1 MSIAKTFTVTV
12 VVTGSGNKY
21 VIDGVQQD
29 TVMIGA
35 GLTYRFDQSDS
46 SNGTH
51 PLRFATAADAAGGTQ
66 YTTGV
71 TAVGVPGN
79 SGAYTQIEVAP
90 GAPST
95 LYYYCT
101 NHGGMGGEANTDG
114 WGRSYW
120 GQADWGDTNITETG
134 WGRNTWGYQSSGDTP
149 ILTLTGLTA
158 TTALGV
164 PSELIEI
171 KPGWGTLNW
180 GENGWGSVE
189 SAVENL
195 VGLSATTTLGTVVA
209 KDVVGL
215 TGLSAT
221 STLNSLSLVK
231 SALTFTLTGL
241 GLISSHGLLTEDDH
255 SVGLS
260 GQSATTTLGT
270 ISTAGVT
277 LVDPSAL
284 SATTTVGSFAFTS
297 DPTISISGQSAT
309 TALGSLSPADVMGL
323 TGQSSTSAIGSVTQT
338 IVSGASLDGLGLT
351 ATTTLNDAKLILK
364 YYEKLDPKTST
375 GYTKKTPKNTT
386 GYSIKTPA

>member
-1 MSIAKTFTVTV
+1 MSIAQTFTVTV
-12 VVTGSGNKY
+12 AGGKY
-21 VIDGVQQD
+21 YIDGVQQD

-35 GLTYRFDQSDS
+35 GLTYKFDQSDGT
-46 SNGTH
+46 NGNH
-51 PLRFATAADAAGGTQ
+51 PLRFSTNDNNSPSAP

-71 TAVGVPGN
+71 TTSGVPGN
-79 SGAYTQIEVAP
+79 SGAYTQIEVTAN
-90 GAPST
+90 APST
-95 LYYYCT
+95 LYYYCS
-101 NHGGMGGEANTDG
+101 NHSGMGGQANTDG

-120 GQADWGDTNITETG
+120 GQMDWGDTNVVETG
-134 WGRNTWGYQSSGDTP
+134 WGRNTWGYQSWGDTP
-149 ILTLTGLTA
+149 IITLTGLTA
-158 TTALGV
+158 TTSLGI
-164 PSELIEI
+164 PDELIELR
-171 KPGWGTLNW
+171 PGWGTLNW

-195 VGLSATTTLGTVVA
+195 VGLSATTTLGTVIA

-231 SALTFTLTGL
+231 SDLTFTLTGI

-260 GQSATTTLGT
+260 GQSATSALGT

-297 DPTISISGQSAT
+297 DPTIGLSGQSVT
-309 TALGSLSPADVMGL
+309 TTIGSLAPEDVMGL
-323 TGQSSTSAIGSVTQT
+323 TGQSSTSAVGSVTQT
-338 IVSGASLDGLGLT
+338 IFSGANLDGLGLT
-351 ATTTLNDAKLILK
+351 ATTSLNDANLILK
-364 YYEKLDPKTST
+364 YYQDLVPNTSAS
-375 GYTKKTPKNTT
+375 YTDKTPNTSAT
-386 GYSIKTPA
+386 YVDKTPA

>member
-1 MSIAKTFTVTV
+1 MAIAKTFTITV
-12 VVTGSGNKY
+12 QSTGGGNKY
-21 VIDGVQQD
+21 FVDGIQQD
-29 TVMIGA
+29 TIMIGA
-35 GLTYRFDQSDS
+35 GLTYKFDQSDS
-46 SNGTH
+46 SNGSH
-51 PLRFATAADAAGGTQ
+51 PLRFSTNDNNSPSAP

-71 TAVGVPGN
+71 TTSGVPGN
-79 SGAYTQIEVAP
+79 AGAYTQIEVAA
-90 GAPST
+90 GSPST

-101 NHGGMGGEANTDG
+101 NHSGMGGQANTDG
-114 WGRSYW
+114 WGRAYW

-134 WGRNTWGYQSSGDTP
+134 WGRNTWGYQSWGDTP
-149 ILTLTGLTA
+149 IITLTGLTA

-164 PSELIEI
+164 PDELIEV

-195 VGLSATTTLGTVVA
+195 VGLSATTSLGTVIA

-231 SALTFTLTGL
+231 SDLTFTLTGL

-260 GQSATTTLGT
+260 GQSATSALGT

-284 SATTTVGSFAFTS
+284 SATTTVGSFSFTS
-297 DPTISISGQSAT
+297 DPTVDLSGQSAT
-309 TALGSLSPADVMGL
+309 TTVGSLAPADIMGL
-323 TGQSSTSAIGSVTQT
+323 TGQSSTSAVGSVTQT
-338 IVSGASLDGLGLT
+338 IISGANLDGLGLT
-351 ATTTLNDAKLILK
+351 ATTSLNNSGIVLK
-364 YYEKLDPKTST
+364 YFQRLTPKTST
-375 GYTKKTPKNTT
+375 GYTTLTPKTST
-386 GYSIKTPA
+386 GYTRKTPA

>member
-12 VVTGSGNKY
+12 VSTGSGNKY

-35 GLTYRFDQSDS
+35 GLTYKFDQSDGT
-46 SNGTH
+46 NGNH
-51 PLRFATAADAAGGTQ
+51 PLRFSTNDNNSPSAP

-71 TAVGVPGN
+71 TTSGVPGN
-79 SGAYTQIEVAP
+79 AGAYTQIEVAA

-101 NHGGMGGEANTDG
+101 NHSGMGGQANTDG
-114 WGRSYW
+114 WGRAYW

-134 WGRNTWGYQSSGDTP
+134 WGRNTWGYQAWGDTP
-149 ILTLTGLTA
+149 IITLTGLTA
-158 TTALGV
+158 TTSLGI
-164 PSELIEI
+164 PTELIEI

-195 VGLSATTTLGTVVA
+195 VGLSATTTLGTVIA
-209 KDVVGL
+209 KDVIGL

-221 STLNSLSLVK
+221 STLNSLSAVK
-231 SALTFTLTGL
+231 SDLTFTLTGISL
-241 GLISSHGLLTEDDH
+241 TSSHGLLTEDDH

-270 ISTAGVT
+270 VTTAGVT
-277 LVDPSAL
+277 LVDL
-284 SATTTVGSFAFTS
+284 SGLPATANVGSFSFTS
-297 DPTISISGQSAT
+297 DPTIAVSGQSAT
-309 TALGSLSPADVMGL
+309 TSLGSLSPADVMGL
-323 TGQSSTSAIGSVTQT
+323 TGQSSTSAVGSVTQVIT
-338 IVSGASLDGLGLT
+338 SGINLDGFGLT
-351 ATTTLNDAKLILK
+351 ATTNLNDAGIILK
-364 YYEKLDPKTST
+364 YFQRLTPKTST
-375 GYTKKTPKNTT
+375 GYTRLTPKTST
-386 GYSIKTPA
+386 GYTRKTPA

>member
-1 MSIAKTFTVTV
+1 MSIAQTFTVTV
-12 VVTGSGNKY
+12 AGGKY
-21 VIDGVQQD
+21 YIDGVQQA

-35 GLTYRFDQSDS
+35 GLTYKFDQSDGT
-46 SNGTH
+46 NGNH
-51 PLRFATAADAAGGTQ
+51 PLRFSSDSGNSTP

-71 TAVGVPGN
+71 TTSGVPGN
-79 SGAYTQIEVAP
+79 AGAYTQIEVAP

-101 NHGGMGGEANTDG
+101 NHSGMGGQANTDG

-120 GQADWGDTNITETG
+120 GQMSWNNSSVIETG
-134 WGRNTWGYQSSGDTP
+134 WGRNTWGYQAWGDTP
-149 ILTLTGLTA
+149 IITLTGLSA
-158 TTALGV
+158 TTSLGV
-164 PSELIEI
+164 PTELIEI

-195 VGLSATTTLGTVVA
+195 VGLSATTSLGTVIA
-209 KDVVGL
+209 KDVVGV
-215 TGLSAT
+215 TGLSVT
-221 STLNSLSLVK
+221 STLNSLSAVK
-231 SALTFTLTGL
+231 SDLTFTLTGISL
-241 GLISSHGLLTEDDH
+241 TSSHGLLTEDDH

-260 GQSATTTLGT
+260 GQSATTALGT
-270 ISTAGVT
+270 VTTAGVT

-284 SATTTVGSFAFTS
+284 SANTTVGSFAFTS

>member
-1 MSIAKTFTVTV
+1 MSIAQTFTVTV
-12 VVTGSGNKY
+12 AGGKY
-21 VIDGVQQD
+21 YIDGVQQA

-35 GLTYRFDQSDS
+35 GLTYKFDQSDGT
-46 SNGTH
+46 NGNH
-51 PLRFATAADAAGGTQ
+51 PLRFSTNDNNSPSAP

-71 TAVGVPGN
+71 TTSGVPGN
-79 SGAYTQIEVAP
+79 AGAYTQIEVAA

-101 NHGGMGGEANTDG
+101 NHSGMGGEANTDG
-114 WGRSYW
+114 WGRSYF
-120 GQADWGDTNITETG
+120 GQADWGDTNIITQG
-134 WGRNTWGYQSSGDTP
+134 WGRNSWGYQSWGDTP

-158 TTALGV
+158 TTSLGV
-164 PSELIEI
+164 PNELIEI

-195 VGLSATTTLGTVVA
+195 VGLSATTTLGTVIA
-209 KDVVGL
+209 KDVIGL

-231 SALTFTLTGL
+231 SDLTFTLTGL

-260 GQSATTTLGT
+260 GQSATTALGT

-277 LVDPSAL
+277 LVDPSGL
-284 SATTTVGSFAFTS
+284 SATSSVGSFAFTS
-297 DPTISISGQSAT
+297 DPTINVSGQSAT
-309 TALGSLSPADVMGL
+309 TGIGSLAPADIMGL
-323 TGQSSTSAIGSVTQT
+323 TGQSSTSALGSVTQS
-338 IVSGASLDGLGLT
+338 IISGASLDGLGVT
-351 ATTTLNDAKLILK
+351 ATTTLNDDKLILK
-364 YYEKLDPKTST
+364 YYGKLTPKTST
-375 GYTKKTPKNTT
+375 GYTRKTPKTSGGYTT
-386 GYSIKTPA
+386 KTA

>member
-1 MSIAKTFTVTV
+1 MSIAQTFTVTV
-12 VVTGSGNKY
+12 AGGKY
-21 VIDGVQQD
+21 YIDGVQQA

-35 GLTYRFDQSDS
+35 GLTYKFDQSDGT
-46 SNGTH
+46 NGNH
-51 PLRFATAADAAGGTQ
+51 PLRFSTNDNNSPSAP

-71 TAVGVPGN
+71 TTSGVPGN
-79 SGAYTQIEVAP
+79 SGAYTQIEVTA

-95 LYYYCT
+95 LYYYCS
-101 NHGGMGGEANTDG
+101 NHSGMGGQANTDG

-120 GQADWGDTNITETG
+120 GQMDWGDTNVVETG
-134 WGRNTWGYQSSGDTP
+134 WGRKTWGYQSWGDTP
-149 ILTLTGLTA
+149 IITLTGLTA
-158 TTALGV
+158 TTSLGI
-164 PSELIEI
+164 PDELIELR
-171 KPGWGTLNW
+171 PGWGTLNW

-195 VGLSATTTLGTVVA
+195 VGLSATTSLGTVIA

-231 SALTFTLTGL
+231 SDLTFTLTGI

-260 GQSATTTLGT
+260 GQSATSTLGT

-284 SATTTVGSFAFTS
+284 SATTTVGAFTFTS
-297 DPTISISGQSAT
+297 DPTIGLSGQSAT
-309 TALGSLSPADVMGL
+309 TAVGSLAPADIMGL
-323 TGQSSTSAIGSVTQT
+323 TGQSSTSAVGSLTQVIT
-338 IVSGASLDGLGLT
+338 SGIDLDGFGLT
-351 ATTTLNDAKLILK
+351 ATTSLNDANLILK
-364 YYEKLDPKTST
+364 YYQDLVPNTSAS
-375 GYTKKTPKNTT
+375 YTDKTPNTSAT
-386 GYSIKTPA
+386 YVDKTPA

>member
-1 MSIAKTFTVTV
+1 MSIAQTFTVTV
-12 VVTGSGNKY
+12 AGGKY
-21 VIDGVQQD
+21 YIDGVQQD

-35 GLTYRFDQSDS
+35 GLTYKFDQSDGT
-46 SNGTH
+46 NGNH
-51 PLRFATAADAAGGTQ
+51 PLRFSSDSGNSTP

-71 TAVGVPGN
+71 TTSGVPGN
-79 SGAYTQIEVAP
+79 AGAYTQIEVAA

-101 NHGGMGGEANTDG
+101 NHSGMGGEANTDG
-114 WGRSYW
+114 WGRSYF
-120 GQADWGDTNITETG
+120 GQADWGDTNIITQG
-134 WGRNTWGYQSSGDTP
+134 WGRNSWGYQSWGDTP

-158 TTALGV
+158 TTSLGV
-164 PSELIEI
+164 PNELIEI

-195 VGLSATTTLGTVVA
+195 VGLSATTTLGTVIA

-221 STLNSLSLVK
+221 STLNSLSAVK
-231 SALTFTLTGL
+231 SDLTFTLTGL

-260 GQSATTTLGT
+260 GQSATTALGT

-277 LVDPSAL
+277 LVDPSGL
-284 SATTTVGSFAFTS
+284 SATSSVGSFAFTS
-297 DPTISISGQSAT
+297 DPTINVSGQSAT
-309 TALGSLSPADVMGL
+309 TGIGSLAPADIMGL
-323 TGQSSTSAIGSVTQT
+323 TGQSSTSALGSVTQS
-338 IVSGASLDGLGLT
+338 IISGASLDGLGVT
-351 ATTTLNDAKLILK
+351 ATTTLNDDKLILK
-364 YYEKLDPKTST
+364 YYGKLTPKTST
-375 GYTKKTPKNTT
+375 GYTRKTPKTSGGYTT
-386 GYSIKTPA
+386 KTA

>member
-1 MSIAKTFTVTV
+1 MSIAQTFTVTV
-12 VVTGSGNKY
+12 AGGKY
-21 VIDGVQQD
+21 YIDGVQQA

-35 GLTYRFDQSDS
+35 GLTYKFDQSDGT
-46 SNGTH
+46 NGNH
-51 PLRFATAADAAGGTQ
+51 PLRFSSDSGNSTP

-71 TAVGVPGN
+71 TTSGVPGN
-79 SGAYTQIEVAP
+79 AGAYTQIEVAA

-101 NHGGMGGEANTDG
+101 NHSGMGGEANTDG
-114 WGRSYW
+114 WGRSYF
-120 GQADWGDTNITETG
+120 GQADWGDTNIITQG
-134 WGRNTWGYQSSGDTP
+134 WGRNSWGYQSWGDTP

-158 TTALGV
+158 TTSLGV
-164 PSELIEI
+164 PNELIEI

-195 VGLSATTTLGTVVA
+195 VGLSATTSLGTVIA

-231 SALTFTLTGL
+231 SDLTFTLTGI

-260 GQSATTTLGT
+260 GQSATSTLGT

-284 SATTTVGSFAFTS
+284 SATTTVGAFTFTS
-297 DPTISISGQSAT
+297 DPTIGLSGQSAT
-309 TALGSLSPADVMGL
+309 TAVGSLAPADIMGL
-323 TGQSSTSAIGSVTQT
+323 TGQSSTSAVGSLTQVIT
-338 IVSGASLDGLGLT
+338 SGIDLDGFGLT
-351 ATTTLNDAKLILK
+351 ATTSLNDANLILK
-364 YYEKLDPKTST
+364 YYQDLVPNTSAS
-375 GYTKKTPKNTT
+375 YTDKTPNTSAT
-386 GYSIKTPA
+386 YVDKTPA

>member
-1 MSIAKTFTVTV
+1 MSIAQTFTVTV
-12 VVTGSGNKY
+12 AGGKY
-21 VIDGVQQD
+21 YIDGVQQA

-35 GLTYRFDQSDS
+35 GLTYKFDQSDGT
-46 SNGTH
+46 NGNH
-51 PLRFATAADAAGGTQ
+51 PLRFSTNDNNSPSAP

-71 TAVGVPGN
+71 TTSGVPGN
-79 SGAYTQIEVAP
+79 AGAYTQIEVTA
-90 GAPST
+90 GSPST

-101 NHGGMGGEANTDG
+101 NHSGMGGQANTDG
-114 WGRSYW
+114 WGRAYW

-134 WGRNTWGYQSSGDTP
+134 WGRNTWGYQSWGDTP
-149 ILTLTGLTA
+149 IITLTGLTA

-164 PSELIEI
+164 PDELIEV

-195 VGLSATTTLGTVVA
+195 VGLSATTTLGTVIA
-209 KDVVGL
+209 KDVIGL

-231 SALTFTLTGL
+231 SDLTFTLTGL

-260 GQSATTTLGT
+260 GQSATSALGT

-284 SATTTVGSFAFTS
+284 SATTTVGSFSFTS
-297 DPTISISGQSAT
+297 DPTVGLSGQSAT
-309 TALGSLSPADVMGL
+309 TTVGSLAPADIMGL
-323 TGQSSTSAIGSVTQT
+323 TGQSSTSAVGSLTQVIT
-338 IVSGASLDGLGLT
+338 SGINLDGFGLT
-351 ATTTLNDAKLILK
+351 ATTSLNDANLILK
-364 YYEKLDPKTST
+364 YYQDLVPNTSAS
-375 GYTKKTPKNTT
+375 YTDKTPNTSAT
-386 GYSIKTPA
+386 YVEKTPA

>member
-1 MSIAKTFTVTV
+1 MSIAQTFTVTV
-12 VVTGSGNKY
+12 AGGKY
-21 VIDGVQQD
+21 YIDGVQQA

-35 GLTYRFDQSDS
+35 GLTYKFDQSDGT
-46 SNGTH
+46 NGNH
-51 PLRFATAADAAGGTQ
+51 PLRFSSDSGNSTP

-71 TAVGVPGN
+71 TTSGVPGN
-79 SGAYTQIEVAP
+79 AGAYTQIEVAA

-101 NHGGMGGEANTDG
+101 NHSGMGGEANTDG
-114 WGRSYW
+114 WGRSYF
-120 GQADWGDTNITETG
+120 GQADWGDTNIITQG
-134 WGRNTWGYQSSGDTP
+134 WGRNSWGYQSWGDTP

-158 TTALGV
+158 TTSLGV
-164 PSELIEI
+164 PNELIEI

-195 VGLSATTTLGTVVA
+195 VGLSATATLGTVIA

-221 STLNSLSLVK
+221 STLNSLSAVK
-231 SALTFTLTGL
+231 SDLTFTLTGL

-260 GQSATTTLGT
+260 GQSATSALGT

-297 DPTISISGQSAT
+297 DPTIGLSGQSVT
-309 TALGSLSPADVMGL
+309 TAVGSLAPADIMGL
-323 TGQSSTSAIGSVTQT
+323 TGQSSTSAVGSLTQVIT
-338 IVSGASLDGLGLT
+338 SGINLDGFGLT
-351 ATTTLNDAKLILK
+351 ATTSLNDANLILK
-364 YYEKLDPKTST
+364 YYQDLVPNTSAS
-375 GYTKKTPKNTT
+375 YTDKTPNTSAT
-386 GYSIKTPA
+386 YVDKTPA

>member
-1 MSIAKTFTVTV
+1 MSIAQTFTVTV
-12 VVTGSGNKY
+12 AGGKY
-21 VIDGVQQD
+21 YIDGVQQA

-35 GLTYRFDQSDS
+35 GLTYKFDQSDGT
-46 SNGTH
+46 NGNH
-51 PLRFATAADAAGGTQ
+51 PLRFSTNDNNSPSAP

-71 TAVGVPGN
+71 TTSGVPGN
-79 SGAYTQIEVAP
+79 AGAYTQIEVTA
-90 GAPST
+90 GSPST

-101 NHGGMGGEANTDG
+101 NHSGMGGQANTDG
-114 WGRSYW
+114 WGRAYW

-134 WGRNTWGYQSSGDTP
+134 WGRNTWGYQSWGDTP
-149 ILTLTGLTA
+149 IITLTGLTA

-164 PSELIEI
+164 PDELIEV

-195 VGLSATTTLGTVVA
+195 VGLSATTTLGTVIA

-231 SALTFTLTGL
+231 SDLTFTLTGL

-260 GQSATTTLGT
+260 GQSATSALGT

-284 SATTTVGSFAFTS
+284 SATTTVGSFSFTS
-297 DPTISISGQSAT
+297 DPTVGLSGQSAT
-309 TALGSLSPADVMGL
+309 TTVGSLAPADIMGL
-323 TGQSSTSAIGSVTQT
+323 TGQSSTSAVGSLTQVIT
-338 IVSGASLDGLGLT
+338 SGINLDGFGLT
-351 ATTTLNDAKLILK
+351 ATTSLNDANLILK
-364 YYEKLDPKTST
+364 YYQDLVPNTSAS
-375 GYTKKTPKNTT
+375 YTDKTPNTSAT
-386 GYSIKTPA
+386 YVEKTPA

>member
-1 MSIAKTFTVTV
+1 MSIAQTFTVTV
-12 VVTGSGNKY
+12 AGGKY
-21 VIDGVQQD
+21 YIDGVQQA

-35 GLTYRFDQSDS
+35 GLTYKFDQSDGT
-46 SNGTH
+46 NGNH
-51 PLRFATAADAAGGTQ
+51 PLRFSTNDNNSPSAP

-71 TAVGVPGN
+71 TTSGVPGN
-79 SGAYTQIEVAP
+79 SGAYTQIEVTA

-95 LYYYCT
+95 LYYYCS
-101 NHGGMGGEANTDG
+101 NHSGMGGQANTVG

-120 GQADWGDTNITETG
+120 GQMDWGDTNVVETG
-134 WGRNTWGYQSSGDTP
+134 WGRKTWGYQSWGDTP
-149 ILTLTGLTA
+149 IITLTGLTA
-158 TTALGV
+158 TTSLGI
-164 PSELIEI
+164 PDELIELR
-171 KPGWGTLNW
+171 PGWGTLNW

-195 VGLSATTTLGTVVA
+195 VGLSATTTLGTVIA

-231 SALTFTLTGL
+231 SDLTFTLTGL

-284 SATTTVGSFAFTS
+284 SATSSVGSFNFTS
-297 DPTISISGQSAT
+297 DPTIAVSGQSAT
-309 TALGSLSPADVMGL
+309 TTVGSLTPADIMGL
-323 TGQSSTSAIGSVTQT
+323 TGQSSTLAVGSVTQT
-338 IVSGASLDGLGLT
+338 IFSGANLDGLGLT
-351 ATTTLNDAKLILK
+351 ATTSVNGDRLILK
-364 YYEKLDPKTST
+364 YFQKLDPKTST
-375 GYTKKTPKNTT
+375 GYTQKTPKNTT

>member
-1 MSIAKTFTVTV
+1 MSIAQTFTVTV
-12 VVTGSGNKY
+12 AGGKY
-21 VIDGVQQD
+21 YIDGVQQD

-35 GLTYRFDQSDS
+35 GLTYKFDQSDGT
-46 SNGTH
+46 NGNH
-51 PLRFATAADAAGGTQ
+51 PLRFSTNDNNSPSAP

-71 TAVGVPGN
+71 TTSGVPGN
-79 SGAYTQIEVAP
+79 SGAYTQIEVTA

-95 LYYYCT
+95 LYYYCS
-101 NHGGMGGEANTDG
+101 NHSGMGGQANTDG

-120 GQADWGDTNITETG
+120 GQMDWGDTNVVETG
-134 WGRNTWGYQSSGDTP
+134 WGRKTWGYQSWGDTP
-149 ILTLTGLTA
+149 IITLTGLTA
-158 TTALGV
+158 TTSLGI
-164 PSELIEI
+164 PDELIELR
-171 KPGWGTLNW
+171 PGWGTLNW

-195 VGLSATTTLGTVVA
+195 VGLSATTSLGTVIA

-231 SALTFTLTGL
+231 SDLTFTLTGI

-260 GQSATTTLGT
+260 GQSATSTLGT

-284 SATTTVGSFAFTS
+284 SATTTVGAFTFTS
-297 DPTISISGQSAT
+297 DPTIGLSGQSAT
-309 TALGSLSPADVMGL
+309 TAVGSLAPADIMGL
-323 TGQSSTSAIGSVTQT
+323 TGQSSTSAVGSLTQVIT
-338 IVSGASLDGLGLT
+338 SGIDLDGFGLT
-351 ATTTLNDAKLILK
+351 ATTSLNDANLILK
-364 YYEKLDPKTST
+364 YYQDLVPNTSAS
-375 GYTKKTPKNTT
+375 YTDKTPNTSAT
-386 GYSIKTPA
+386 YVDKTPA

>member
-1 MSIAKTFTVTV
+1 MSIAQTFTVTV
-12 VVTGSGNKY
+12 AGGKY
-21 VIDGVQQD
+21 YIDGVQQA

-35 GLTYRFDQSDS
+35 GLTYKFDQSDGT
-46 SNGTH
+46 NGNH
-51 PLRFATAADAAGGTQ
+51 PLRFSSDSGNSTP

-71 TAVGVPGN
+71 TTSGVPGN
-79 SGAYTQIEVAP
+79 AGAYTQIEVTA
-90 GAPST
+90 GSPST

-101 NHGGMGGEANTDG
+101 NHSGMGGQANTDG
-114 WGRSYW
+114 WGRAYW

-134 WGRNTWGYQSSGDTP
+134 WGRNTWGYQSWGDTP
-149 ILTLTGLTA
+149 IITLTGLTA

-164 PSELIEI
+164 PDELIEV

-195 VGLSATTTLGTVVA
+195 VGLSATTTLGTVIA

-231 SALTFTLTGL
+231 SDLTFTLTGL

-260 GQSATTTLGT
+260 GQSATSALGT

-284 SATTTVGSFAFTS
+284 SATTTVGSFSFTS
-297 DPTISISGQSAT
+297 DPTVGLSGQSAT
-309 TALGSLSPADVMGL
+309 TTVGSLAPADIMGL
-323 TGQSSTSAIGSVTQT
+323 TGQSSTSAVGSLTQVIT
-338 IVSGASLDGLGLT
+338 SGINLDGFGLT
-351 ATTTLNDAKLILK
+351 ATTSLNDANLILK
-364 YYEKLDPKTST
+364 YYQDLVPNTSAS
-375 GYTKKTPKNTT
+375 YTDKTPNTSAT
-386 GYSIKTPA
+386 YVEKTPA

>member
-1 MSIAKTFTVTV
+1 MSIAQTFTVTV
-12 VVTGSGNKY
+12 AGGKY
-21 VIDGVQQD
+21 YIDGVQQA

-35 GLTYRFDQSDS
+35 GLTYKFDQSDGT
-46 SNGTH
+46 NGNH
-51 PLRFATAADAAGGTQ
+51 PLRFSSDSGNSTP

-71 TAVGVPGN
+71 TTSGVPGN
-79 SGAYTQIEVAP
+79 AGAYTQIEVAA

-101 NHGGMGGEANTDG
+101 NHSGMGGEANTDG
-114 WGRSYW
+114 WGRSYF
-120 GQADWGDTNITETG
+120 GQADWGDTNIITQG
-134 WGRNTWGYQSSGDTP
+134 WGRNSWGYQSWGDTP

-158 TTALGV
+158 TTSLGV
-164 PSELIEI
+164 PNELIEI

-195 VGLSATTTLGTVVA
+195 VGLSATATLGTVIA

-221 STLNSLSLVK
+221 STLNSLSAVK
-231 SALTFTLTGL
+231 SDLTFTLTGL

-260 GQSATTTLGT
+260 GQSATTALGT

-277 LVDPSAL
+277 LVDPSGL
-284 SATTTVGSFAFTS
+284 SASSSVGCFAFTS
-297 DPTISISGQSAT
+297 DPTISVSGQSAT
-309 TALGSLSPADVMGL
+309 TGIGSLAPADIMGL
-323 TGQSSTSAIGSVTQT
+323 TGQSSTSAVGSLTQVIT
-338 IVSGASLDGLGLT
+338 SGINLDGFGLT
-351 ATTTLNDAKLILK
+351 ATTSLNDANLILK
-364 YYEKLDPKTST
+364 YYQDLVPNTSAS
-375 GYTKKTPKNTT
+375 YTDKTPNTSAT
-386 GYSIKTPA
+386 YVDKTPA

>member
-1 MSIAKTFTVTV
+1 MSIAQTFTVTV
-12 VVTGSGNKY
+12 AGGKY
-21 VIDGVQQD
+21 YIDGVQQD

-35 GLTYRFDQSDS
+35 GLTYKFDQSDGT
-46 SNGTH
+46 NGNH
-51 PLRFATAADAAGGTQ
+51 PLRFSTNDNNSPSAP

-71 TAVGVPGN
+71 TTSGVPGN
-79 SGAYTQIEVAP
+79 AGAYTQIEVTAD
-90 GAPST
+90 APST
-95 LYYYCT
+95 LYYYCS
-101 NHGGMGGEANTDG
+101 NHSGMGGQANTDG

-120 GQADWGDTNITETG
+120 GQMDWGDTNVVETG
-134 WGRNTWGYQSSGDTP
+134 WGRNTWGYQSWGDTP
-149 ILTLTGLTA
+149 IITLTGLTA
-158 TTALGV
+158 TTSLGI
-164 PSELIEI
+164 PDELIELR
-171 KPGWGTLNW
+171 PGWGTLNW

-195 VGLSATTTLGTVVA
+195 VGLSATTTLGTVIA

-231 SALTFTLTGL
+231 SDLTFTLTGI

-260 GQSATTTLGT
+260 GQSATSALGT

-297 DPTISISGQSAT
+297 DPTIGLSGQSVT
-309 TALGSLSPADVMGL
+309 TTIGSLAPEDVMGL
-323 TGQSSTSAIGSVTQT
+323 TGQSSTSAVGSVTQT
-338 IVSGASLDGLGLT
+338 IFSGANLDGLGLT
-351 ATTTLNDAKLILK
+351 ATTSLNDANLILK
-364 YYEKLDPKTST
+364 YYQDLVPNTSAS
-375 GYTKKTPKNTT
+375 YTDKTPNTSAT
-386 GYSIKTPA
+386 YVDKTPA

>member
-1 MSIAKTFTVTV
+1 MSIAQTFTVTV
-12 VVTGSGNKY
+12 AGGKY
-21 VIDGVQQD
+21 YIDGVQQA

-35 GLTYRFDQSDS
+35 GLTYKFDQSDGT
-46 SNGTH
+46 NGNH
-51 PLRFATAADAAGGTQ
+51 PLRFSTNDNNSPSAP

-71 TAVGVPGN
+71 TTSGVPGN
-79 SGAYTQIEVAP
+79 AGAYTQIEVAP

-101 NHGGMGGEANTDG
+101 NHSGMGGQANTDG

-120 GQADWGDTNITETG
+120 GQMSWNNSSVIETG
-134 WGRNTWGYQSSGDTP
+134 WGRNTWGYQAWGDTP
-149 ILTLTGLTA
+149 IITLTGLSA
-158 TTALGV
+158 TTSLGV
-164 PSELIEI
+164 PTELIEI

-195 VGLSATTTLGTVVA
+195 VGLSATTSLGTVIA
-209 KDVVGL
+209 KDVVGV
-215 TGLSAT
+215 TGLSVT
-221 STLNSLSLVK
+221 STLNSLSAVK
-231 SALTFTLTGL
+231 SDLTFTLTGISL
-241 GLISSHGLLTEDDH
+241 TSSHGLLTEDDH

-260 GQSATTTLGT
+260 GQSATTALGT
-270 ISTAGVT
+270 VTTAGVT

>member
-1 MSIAKTFTVTV
+1 MSIAQTFTVTV
-12 VVTGSGNKY
+12 AGGKY
-21 VIDGVQQD
+21 YIDGVQQA

-35 GLTYRFDQSDS
+35 GLTYKFDQSDGT
-46 SNGTH
+46 NGNH
-51 PLRFATAADAAGGTQ
+51 PLRFSSDSGNSTP

-71 TAVGVPGN
+71 TTSGVPGN
-79 SGAYTQIEVAP
+79 AGAYTQIEVAA

-101 NHGGMGGEANTDG
+101 NHSGMGGEANTDG
-114 WGRSYW
+114 WGRSYF
-120 GQADWGDTNITETG
+120 GQADWGDTNIITQG
-134 WGRNTWGYQSSGDTP
+134 WGRNSWGYQSWGDTP

-158 TTALGV
+158 TTSLGV
-164 PSELIEI
+164 PNELIEI

-195 VGLSATTTLGTVVA
+195 VGLSATTTLGTVIA

-231 SALTFTLTGL
+231 SDLTFTLTGL

-260 GQSATTTLGT
+260 GQSATTALGT

-277 LVDPSAL
+277 LVDPSGL
-284 SATTTVGSFAFTS
+284 SATSSVGSFAFTS
-297 DPTISISGQSAT
+297 DPTINVSGQSAT
-309 TALGSLSPADVMGL
+309 TGIGSLAPADIMGL
-323 TGQSSTSAIGSVTQT
+323 TGQSSTSALGSVTQS
-338 IVSGASLDGLGLT
+338 IISGASLDGLGVT
-351 ATTTLNDAKLILK
+351 ATTTLNDDKLILK
-364 YYEKLDPKTST
+364 YYGKLTPKTST
-375 GYTKKTPKNTT
+375 GYTRKTPKTSGGYTT
-386 GYSIKTPA
+386 KTA

>member
-1 MSIAKTFTVTV
+1 MSIAQTFTVTV
-12 VVTGSGNKY
+12 AGGKY
-21 VIDGVQQD
+21 YIDGVQQD

-35 GLTYRFDQSDS
+35 GLTYKFDQSDGT
-46 SNGTH
+46 NGNH
-51 PLRFATAADAAGGTQ
+51 PLRFSTNDNNSPSAP

-71 TAVGVPGN
+71 TTSGVPGN
-79 SGAYTQIEVAP
+79 SGAYTQIEVTA

-95 LYYYCT
+95 LYYYCS
-101 NHGGMGGEANTDG
+101 NHSGMGGQANTDG

-120 GQADWGDTNITETG
+120 GQMDWGDTNVVETG
-134 WGRNTWGYQSSGDTP
+134 WGRNTWGYQSWGDTP
-149 ILTLTGLTA
+149 IITLTGLTA
-158 TTALGV
+158 TTSLGI
-164 PSELIEI
+164 PDELIELR
-171 KPGWGTLNW
+171 PGWGTLNW

-195 VGLSATTTLGTVVA
+195 VGLSATTSLGTVIA

-231 SALTFTLTGL
+231 SDLTFTLTGI

-260 GQSATTTLGT
+260 GQSATSALGT

-297 DPTISISGQSAT
+297 DPTIGLSGQSVT
-309 TALGSLSPADVMGL
+309 TAVGSLAPADIMGL
-323 TGQSSTSAIGSVTQT
+323 TGQSSTSAVGSLTQVIT
-338 IVSGASLDGLGLT
+338 SGINLDGFGLT
-351 ATTTLNDAKLILK
+351 ATTSLNDANLILK
-364 YYEKLDPKTST
+364 YYQDLVPNTSAS
-375 GYTKKTPKNTT
+375 YTDKTPNTSAT
-386 GYSIKTPA
+386 YVDKTPA

>member
-1 MSIAKTFTVTV
+1 MSIAQTFTVTV
-12 VVTGSGNKY
+12 AGGKY
-21 VIDGVQQD
+21 YIDGVQQA

-35 GLTYRFDQSDS
+35 GLTYKFDQSDGT
-46 SNGTH
+46 NGNH
-51 PLRFATAADAAGGTQ
+51 PLRFSSDSGNSTP

-71 TAVGVPGN
+71 TTSGVPGN
-79 SGAYTQIEVAP
+79 AGAYTQIEVAA

-101 NHGGMGGEANTDG
+101 NHSGMGGEANTDG
-114 WGRSYW
+114 WGRSYF
-120 GQADWGDTNITETG
+120 GQADWGDTNIITQG
-134 WGRNTWGYQSSGDTP
+134 WGRNSWGYQSWGDTP

-158 TTALGV
+158 TTSLGV
-164 PSELIEI
+164 PNELIEI

-195 VGLSATTTLGTVVA
+195 VGLSATTTLGTVIA

-221 STLNSLSLVK
+221 STLNSLSAVK
-231 SALTFTLTGL
+231 SDLTFTLTGL

-260 GQSATTTLGT
+260 GQSATTALGT

-277 LVDPSAL
+277 LVDPSGL
-284 SATTTVGSFAFTS
+284 SATSSVGSFAFTS
-297 DPTISISGQSAT
+297 DPTINVSGQSAT
-309 TALGSLSPADVMGL
+309 TGIGSLAPADIMGL
-323 TGQSSTSAIGSVTQT
+323 TGQSSTSTLGSVTQS
-338 IVSGASLDGLGLT
+338 IISGASLDGLGVT
-351 ATTTLNDAKLILK
+351 ATTTLNDDKLILK
-364 YYEKLDPKTST
+364 YYGKLTPKTST
-375 GYTKKTPKNTT
+375 GYTRKTPKTSGGYTT
-386 GYSIKTPA
+386 KTA

>member
-1 MSIAKTFTVTV
+1 MSIAQTFTVTV
-12 VVTGSGNKY
+12 AGGKY
-21 VIDGVQQD
+21 YIDGVQQA

-35 GLTYRFDQSDS
+35 GLTYKFDQSDGT
-46 SNGTH
+46 NGNH
-51 PLRFATAADAAGGTQ
+51 PLRFSSDSGNSTP

-71 TAVGVPGN
+71 TTSGVPGN
-79 SGAYTQIEVAP
+79 AGAYTQIEVAP

-101 NHGGMGGEANTDG
+101 NHSGMGGQANTDG

-120 GQADWGDTNITETG
+120 GQMSWNNSSVIETG
-134 WGRNTWGYQSSGDTP
+134 WGRNTWGYQAWGDTP
-149 ILTLTGLTA
+149 IITLTGLSA
-158 TTALGV
+158 TTSLGV
-164 PSELIEI
+164 PTELIEI

-195 VGLSATTTLGTVVA
+195 VGLSATTSLGTVIA
-209 KDVVGL
+209 KDVVGV
-215 TGLSAT
+215 TGLSVT
-221 STLNSLSLVK
+221 STLNSLSAVK
-231 SALTFTLTGL
+231 SDLTFTLTGISL
-241 GLISSHGLLTEDDH
+241 TSSHGLLTEDDH

-260 GQSATTTLGT
+260 GQSATTALGT
-270 ISTAGVT
+270 VTTAGVT

-338 IVSGASLDGLGLT
+338 IVSGPSLDGLGLT

>member
-1 MSIAKTFTVTV
+1 MSIAQTFTVTV
-12 VVTGSGNKY
+12 AGGKY
-21 VIDGVQQD
+21 YIDGVQQD

-35 GLTYRFDQSDS
+35 GLTYKFDQSDGT
-46 SNGTH
+46 NGNH
-51 PLRFATAADAAGGTQ
+51 PLRFSTNDNNSPSAP

-71 TAVGVPGN
+71 TTSGVPGN
-79 SGAYTQIEVAP
+79 SGAYTQIEVTA

-95 LYYYCT
+95 LYYYCS
-101 NHGGMGGEANTDG
+101 NHSGMGGQANTDG

-120 GQADWGDTNITETG
+120 GQMDWGDTNVVETG
-134 WGRNTWGYQSSGDTP
+134 WGRNTWGYQSWGDTP
-149 ILTLTGLTA
+149 IITLTGLTA
-158 TTALGV
+158 TTSLGI
-164 PSELIEI
+164 PDELIELR
-171 KPGWGTLNW
+171 PGWGTLNW

-195 VGLSATTTLGTVVA
+195 VGLSATTTLGTVIA

-231 SALTFTLTGL
+231 SDLTFTLTGI

-260 GQSATTTLGT
+260 GQSATSALGT

-297 DPTISISGQSAT
+297 DPTIGLSGQSVT
-309 TALGSLSPADVMGL
+309 TTIGSLAPEDVMGL
-323 TGQSSTSAIGSVTQT
+323 TGQSSTSAVGSVTQT
-338 IVSGASLDGLGLT
+338 IFSGANLDGLGLT
-351 ATTTLNDAKLILK
+351 ATTSLNDANLILK
-364 YYEKLDPKTST
+364 YYQDLVPNTSAS
-375 GYTKKTPKNTT
+375 YTDKTPNTSAT
-386 GYSIKTPA
+386 YVDKTPA

>member
-1 MSIAKTFTVTV
+1 MSIAQTFTVTV
-12 VVTGSGNKY
+12 AGGKY
-21 VIDGVQQD
+21 YIDGVQQD

-35 GLTYRFDQSDS
+35 GLTYKFDQSDGT
-46 SNGTH
+46 NGNH
-51 PLRFATAADAAGGTQ
+51 PLRFSTNDNNSPSAP

-71 TAVGVPGN
+71 TTSGVPGN
-79 SGAYTQIEVAP
+79 SGAYTQIEVAA

-95 LYYYCT
+95 LYYYCS
-101 NHGGMGGEANTDG
+101 NHSGMGGQANTDG

-120 GQADWGDTNITETG
+120 GQMDWGDTNVVETG
-134 WGRNTWGYQSSGDTP
+134 WGRNTWGYQSWGDTP
-149 ILTLTGLTA
+149 IITLTGLTA
-158 TTALGV
+158 TTSLGI
-164 PSELIEI
+164 PDELIELR
-171 KPGWGTLNW
+171 PGWGTLNW

-195 VGLSATTTLGTVVA
+195 VGLSATTSLGTVIA

-231 SALTFTLTGL
+231 SDLTFTLTGI

-260 GQSATTTLGT
+260 GQSATSALGT

-284 SATTTVGSFAFTS
+284 SATTTVGAFTFTS
-297 DPTISISGQSAT
+297 DPTIGLSGQSAT
-309 TALGSLSPADVMGL
+309 TAVGSLAPEDIMGL
-323 TGQSSTSAIGSVTQT
+323 TGQSSTSAVGSLTQVIT
-338 IVSGASLDGLGLT
+338 SGIDLDGFGLT
-351 ATTTLNDAKLILK
+351 ATTSLNDANLILK
-364 YYEKLDPKTST
+364 YYQDLVPNTSAS
-375 GYTKKTPKNTT
+375 YTDKTPNTSAT
-386 GYSIKTPA
+386 YVDKTPA

>member
-1 MSIAKTFTVTV
+1 MSIAQTFTVTV
-12 VVTGSGNKY
+12 AGGKY
-21 VIDGVQQD
+21 YIDGVQQA

-35 GLTYRFDQSDS
+35 GLTYKFDQSDGT
-46 SNGTH
+46 NGNH
-51 PLRFATAADAAGGTQ
+51 PLRFSSDSGNSTP

-71 TAVGVPGN
+71 TTSGVPGN
-79 SGAYTQIEVAP
+79 AGAYTQIEVAP

-101 NHGGMGGEANTDG
+101 NHSGMGGQANTDG
-114 WGRSYW
+114 WGRCYW
-120 GQADWGDTNITETG
+120 GQMSWNNSSVIETG
-134 WGRNTWGYQSSGDTP
+134 WGRNTWGYQAWGDTP
-149 ILTLTGLTA
+149 IITLTGLSAPTS
-158 TTALGV
+158 LGV
-164 PSELIEI
+164 PTELIEI

-195 VGLSATTTLGTVVA
+195 VGLSATTTLGTVIA

-221 STLNSLSLVK
+221 STLNSLSAVK
-231 SALTFTLTGL
+231 SDLTFTLTGISL
-241 GLISSHGLLTEDDH
+241 TSSHGLLTEDDH

-260 GQSATTTLGT
+260 GQSATTALGT
-270 ISTAGVT
+270 VTTAGVT